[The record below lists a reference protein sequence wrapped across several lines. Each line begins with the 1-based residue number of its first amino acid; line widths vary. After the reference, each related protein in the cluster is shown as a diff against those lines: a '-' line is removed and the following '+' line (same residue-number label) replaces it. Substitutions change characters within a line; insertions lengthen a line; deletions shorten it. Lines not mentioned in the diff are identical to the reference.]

1 MLISRK
7 QIQLTDIEEQEL
19 IPKIWEIW
27 DKGRFVSKLTIA
39 GNCLDAYNQEFSVPI
54 TGEDDWMQDLRV
66 YIPVTSTSV
75 DSLVSVHLNTIMP
88 DPRYM
93 DIDTEITG
101 DFLTDVLLQN
111 DADTQFEEET
121 FKNAKQAGI
130 IGDTYTLLNPK
141 GPYVEAQAI
150 SFHDVR
156 VYPLH
161 TDLSKTNKIF
171 VIRKGAYELETSPIS
186 YIGESVVKLDER
198 ADSTGHDNF
207 ARADNNIID
216 INNEYKRAEGQIL
229 GLGHV
234 LLEAHIPVFNFKS
247 TKRRAVNIIAT
258 IDYKTR
264 MLVRYYEP
272 QSEEEYQ
279 SKLIHTSWDRR
290 LPGQPWGTGIV
301 QPILSLQHFM
311 NALFI
316 RELAD
321 GYLSSFG
328 GITYNSQDEITQQL
342 IQYWEH
348 RPGARW
354 PVAPQT
360 NLQPIPINSRDRSF
374 TYQLLPMIQQYLVNQ
389 ANAQTPVTGENSPVK
404 FATQANIQY
413 QASNQRTQSSATHW
427 DNNYLRAIKYEQLKA
442 IHSKWFK
449 NIGTDPFT
457 GQPRMLPN
465 NQAIAWWMRK
475 VGYDDMKIAS
485 KIYNPRFMA
494 KLSMPIGFTDI
505 KITGTKT
512 TIDKADKANRFSVLM
527 RDVYNSPE
535 AQFVKVDKALE
546 KRIALSDVGDPEDI
560 VFTEDDR
567 MQMMQQQ
574 QMQAQQAQMQ
584 QNQQQGQPGQPPMM
598 PNQPP
603 MLPNN
608 QPQMNPGMAA

>member
-1 MLISRK
+1 MALISRQ
-7 QIQLTDIEEQEL
+7 QIPLQPDEEKEL

-27 DKGRFVSKLTIA
+27 DRGRSVSKLTAA
-39 GNCLDAYNQEFSVPI
+39 GNCLDAYNQEFSTPI
-54 TGEDDWMQDLRV
+54 DGEDDWMQDLRV

-88 DPRYM
+88 NPRYL
-93 DIDTEITG
+93 DVETEETG

-111 DADTQFEEET
+111 DADTEFEEET

-130 IGDTYTLLNPK
+130 IGDTFTLLNPK
-141 GPYVEAQAI
+141 GPYSEAKAI

-161 TDLSKTNKIF
+161 HDLKLTNKVF
-171 VIRKGAYELETSPIS
+171 VIRKSAYELEMSQAQ
-186 YIGESVVKLDER
+186 YIGETVQKLQDR
-198 ADSTGHDNF
+198 ADSTGHDSRTRVEEYNT
-207 ARADNNIID
+207 
-216 INNEYKRAEGQIL
+216 NEYKRSDEQIL
-229 GLGHV
+229 GLGHI
-234 LLEAHIPVFNFKS
+234 LLECHIPVFNFKS
-247 TKRRAVNIIAT
+247 TKRRVTNIIAT
-258 IDYKTR
+258 IDYTSR
-264 MLVRYYEP
+264 QLVRYFEPTNPEDYE
-272 QSEEEYQ
+272 SE
-279 SKLIHTSWDRR
+279 LFHTSWDRR

-328 GITYNSQDEITQQL
+328 GITYNHYDELTQQL
-342 IQYWEH
+342 IQHWEH

-354 PVAPQT
+354 PVAPNT

-374 TYQLLPMIQQYLVNQ
+374 TYQLLPMVQQYLVNQ
-389 ANAQTPVTGENSPVK
+389 ANAMTPVTGEASPVK

-413 QASNQRTQSSATHW
+413 QASNQRVQSSATHW
-427 DNNYLRAIKYEQLKA
+427 DNNYLRTIKYAQLKS
-442 IHSKWFK
+442 IHSKWFRSVG
-449 NIGTDPFT
+449 IDPFT
-457 GQPRMLPN
+457 GQPKMIPN
-465 NQAIAWWMRK
+465 MQAIAWWMRK
-475 VGYDDMKIAS
+475 VGYDDQKIAM
-485 KIYNPRFMA
+485 KVYNPKFMS
-494 KLSMPIGFTDI
+494 KLSMPLSFTDI

-512 TIDKADKANRFSVLM
+512 TIDKADKANRFSTLM

-546 KRIALSDVGDPEDI
+546 KRAALFDVGDPEDI
-560 VFTEDDR
+560 IFTQDER
-567 MQMMQQQ
+567 MQMMQ
-574 QMQAQQAQMQ
+574 MQ
-584 QNQQQGQPGQPPMM
+584 QVQEMQQGQPQMM

-608 QPQMNPGMAA
+608 QPPVNQGIAA